1 MTSLP
6 GDNNPVNKCYYL
18 ASKGSTGLPGLKAII
33 QYGKRTNANWLSSI
47 QLHGACMNNHVD
59 TTLPYLINE
68 LGKDIIDNIDEEGNT
83 SLHVAI
89 IWGRNSVVVYLLSCG
104 ASINVKNK
112 QMQTCLELA
121 QDRLFKLVAS
131 ERDNVKLKG
140 KDLTKADFEKI
151 KVEAKELVDILT
163 NITAA
168 TSYNEFAKK
177 YSYHHLVKQH
187 SYWAY
192 RGQQR
197 LQLVSLLR
205 HLVLQKRAMFKTKEE
220 LELVNLANGI
230 KSLNM
235 NKNDNNDSSMEK
247 ETPDKPKNK
256 TIAEILHEYGLD
268 DDKCFARSLKLLEVY
283 ELNDL
288 RPIDKNMIVQLDLT
302 SKERRRLWNMIK
314 EEKEKLPELEK
325 KDDNKKK
332 KVNKRLSRKEKKLIE
347 EKKRKENQKKLLKE
361 KQQEDYINSLK
372 LLSEPDLPLLAVNV
386 ILRFIY

>member
-1 MTSLP
+1 
-6 GDNNPVNKCYYL
+6 
-18 ASKGSTGLPGLKAII
+18 
-33 QYGKRTNANWLSSI
+33 
-47 QLHGACMNNHVD
+47 
-59 TTLPYLINE
+59 
-68 LGKDIIDNIDEEGNT
+68 
-83 SLHVAI
+83 
-89 IWGRNSVVVYLLSCG
+89 
-104 ASINVKNK
+104 
-112 QMQTCLELA
+112 
-121 QDRLFKLVAS
+121 
-131 ERDNVKLKG
+131 
-140 KDLTKADFEKI
+140 
-151 KVEAKELVDILT
+151 
-163 NITAA
+163 
-168 TSYNEFAKK
+168 
-177 YSYHHLVKQH
+177 
-187 SYWAY
+187 
-192 RGQQR
+192 
-197 LQLVSLLR
+197 
-205 HLVLQKRAMFKTKEE
+205 
-220 LELVNLANGI
+220 
-230 KSLNM
+230 M

-256 TIAEILHEYGLD
+256 TIAEILHEYGLA